1 MRIKENIEL
10 FNRAFPMAW
19 CQLTPPQDP
28 TLSWELSERV
38 AALVKASINAGIDD
52 AQAIAEAVVAQL
64 KK

>member
-1 MRIKENIEL
+1 MRIKQRVEL

-19 CQLTPPQDP
+19 CQLTPPRDP

-38 AALVKASINAGIDD
+38 GALVKASINAGIDN
-52 AQAIAEAVVAQL
+52 AQAIADAVVAKL